1 MIVIATHAVFL
12 NGKDIY
18 GPPHAV
24 SLFLNKKKKEHLF
37 IKHRLWG
44 AGRIIVEHYNN
55 GKLFKSWETGFSKR
69 FPSVSQYII
78 EIFFTIWICFKT
90 SKKCE
95 LFVGVDPLNAMAGNI
110 LKILG
115 KTKKVVYFSADFALE
130 RFPNHLLN
138 TIYLNLDFYAST
150 WSSVTWSVSKR
161 IVEYRKEQ
169 GIPDAKNKLL
179 PNAPF
184 FGDVK
189 RLPYEKIKHHDL
201 VIVSALERGIA
212 FELLLNVLSELKKKV
227 RDARLIFIG
236 AGSYEKK
243 LKEYVKKKNLKENT
257 EFLGAK
263 SHDDMFGILV
273 KCGIGIALYNNS
285 NEKHF
290 RYFSDPMKVRDYLA
304 SGLPVIISGNSSLG
318 YEVDKEHIGKLVKLN
333 KNEIIDAILPLLLE
347 KDIYKDM
354 RNNAIKFAKK
364 YDTYILLNKYLQKL
378 DNVV

>member
-24 SLFLNKKKKEHLF
+24 SLFLNKKKKEHFF

-44 AGRIIVEHYNN
+44 AGKIIVEHYKN
-55 GKLFKSWETGFSKR
+55 GKLFKTWETGFGKR
-69 FPSVSQYII
+69 FPSVSQYVI
-78 EIFFTIWICFKT
+78 EIFFTILICFKN

-95 LFVGVDPLNAMAGNI
+95 LFIGVDPLNAMAGNI
-110 LKILG
+110 LKIFG
-115 KTKKVVYFSADFALE
+115 KTKQVVYFSADFAKE

-138 TIYLNLDFYAST
+138 TIYLNLDYYSSI

-161 IVEYRKEQ
+161 IVEFRKEQ
-169 GIPDAKNKLL
+169 GLLDEKNKLL

-184 FGDVK
+184 FKDVK
-189 RLPYEKIKHHDL
+189 RLPYDEIKHHDL

-212 FELLLNVLSELKKKV
+212 FELLLDVLSELKKKV

-236 AGSYEKK
+236 AGSYEGK
-243 LKEYVKKKNLKENT
+243 LKEYVEKKDLKENT

-263 SHDDMFGILV
+263 SHEDMFGILV
-273 KCGIGIALYNNS
+273 KCGIGIALYENS
-285 NEKHF
+285 DEKHF

-318 YEVDKEHIGKLVKLN
+318 YEVNKEQIGKLVKLN
-333 KNEIIDAILPLLLE
+333 KKEIVDAILPLLLDE
-347 KDIYKDM
+347 KLYKNM

-364 YDTYILLNKYLQKL
+364 YDTFTLLEKYI
-378 DNVV
+378 